1 MYVCYKRESLFFGD
15 FLAFFCVIIF
25 AYVVSVSFG
34 VGVSQNEARIARQKK
49 LFIVLLIV
57 AFIRVNAEKF

>member
-25 AYVVSVSFG
+25 AYVVSVS